1 MSITSILVPLM
12 ALLWL
17 AVPLAFAIAF
27 FLWWRRLRH
36 WSFALLS
43 AATALSVVAQVCS
56 FLATNIPRF
65 GRTPE
70 QVAATQDIWALA
82 YASIGLHLVMG
93 VLLLIGAFGLVSA
106 ARDDFILDDAKRQT
120 TDAA

>member
-1 MSITSILVPLM
+1 MSITSISVPLM

-17 AVPLAFAIAF
+17 AVPLVFSAAF

-43 AATALSVVAQVCS
+43 AATALSVVAQLCS
-56 FLATNIPRF
+56 FLAINIPRF

-70 QVAATQDIWALA
+70 QVAATHDIWALV
-82 YASIGLHLVMG
+82 YASIGLNLVMG
-93 VLLLIGAFGLVSA
+93 VLLLVGALGLVSA
-106 ARDDFILDDAKRQT
+106 ARDDFLLDDAKRRAA
-120 TDAA
+120 DAA